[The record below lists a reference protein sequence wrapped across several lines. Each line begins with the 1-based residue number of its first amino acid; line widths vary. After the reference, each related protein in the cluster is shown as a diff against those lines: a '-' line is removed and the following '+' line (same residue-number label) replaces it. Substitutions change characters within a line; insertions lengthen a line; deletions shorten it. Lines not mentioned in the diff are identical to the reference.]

1 MVTKLGGCRARRREV
16 AMTTAITLYLLLL
29 CVLMA
34 VALGV
39 GTAIHRGLIRW
50 F

>member
-1 MVTKLGGCRARRREV
+1 
-16 AMTTAITLYLLLL
+16 MTTAITLYLLLL

-34 VALGV
+34 VALGA